1 MNPRGQDHPLPLNVH
16 GHPAVTFPDVAHE
29 LARPRMDTLDPFDS
43 KFDLV
48 IIGGGYTGLSAA
60 LHAKQ
65 ANPNYRVLLL
75 EADHVGAH
83 ASGKSGGHVCGGF
96 QAQEAEIFKTHGV
109 ALGRNLLAVADQ
121 GPGLVRAL
129 IAHHQ
134 INCDLRDGYVVV
146 NANGTKDVSRG
157 GDFGIDPYPYVLGL
171 AQAAR
176 DAGVKI
182 VEQTQVTS
190 IKEIGQRLQIAVA
203 GRDNPIVAHYA
214 IAAGGHA
221 MGRTIPELKRATLNR
236 TVDLILAPV
245 ITEPLPQRVI
255 DAIMPEWGG
264 QRYPSCD
271 AKREVEYW
279 TVDRSNRLI
288 FGSRVAADAAT
299 SEKRIG
305 QVAADMVRRFPNLPA
320 EFRRDTGRE
329 LKVGPFFAGTTLNFT
344 ADLMP
349 NVGQSPASPRVL
361 YINGLG
367 GHGIALGTLL
377 GKEAVNKVAAMA
389 TQQPE
394 RGAVFDDFAKLQH
407 RWIPAAA
414 LPRRLAAHA
423 GVAYFKATTFLQKVR
438 QPRNTPQ
445 QR

>member
-1 MNPRGQDHPLPLNVH
+1 MNSGDHDHLLPLNVH

-29 LARPRMDTLDPFDS
+29 LARPRMDTLEPFDS

-48 IIGGGYTGLSAA
+48 IVGGGYTGLSAA

-109 ALGRNLLAVADQ
+109 DLGRKLLAVADQ
-121 GPGLVRAL
+121 GPGLVRDL
-129 IAHHQ
+129 IARHK
-134 INCDLRDGYVVV
+134 INCDVRDGYVVV
-146 NANGTKDVSRG
+146 NANGAKDVSQG

-176 DAGVKI
+176 EAGVKI
-182 VEQTQVTS
+182 VEQTRVTS
-190 IKEIGQRLQIAVA
+190 IKEVGQRLQIQLD
-203 GRDNPIVAHYA
+203 GRDHPVVAQYA

-221 MGRTIPELKRATLNR
+221 MGRTIPELKRDTLNR
-236 TVDLILAPV
+236 TVDLTLTPV

-255 DAIMPEWGG
+255 DAIMPEWVG

-271 AKREVEYW
+271 SKREVEYW

-288 FGSRVAADAAT
+288 FGSRVAADADA
-299 SEKRIG
+299 SQKRVG
-305 QVAADMVRRFPNLPA
+305 QVAADMFKRFPSLQE
-320 EFRRDTGRE
+320 EFRKDNGRE
-329 LKVGPFFAGTTLNFT
+329 LNVSPFFAGETLNFT

-349 NVGQSPASPRVL
+349 NVGQAHNSSRVL
-361 YINGLG
+361 YVNGLG

-377 GKEAVNKVAAMA
+377 GKEAVNKIAAMA

-407 RWIPAAA
+407 RWTPAAA

-423 GVAYFKATTFLQKVR
+423 GVAYFKATTLLQKLR
-438 QPRNTPQ
+438 QPKTAPNQ
-445 QR
+445 Q